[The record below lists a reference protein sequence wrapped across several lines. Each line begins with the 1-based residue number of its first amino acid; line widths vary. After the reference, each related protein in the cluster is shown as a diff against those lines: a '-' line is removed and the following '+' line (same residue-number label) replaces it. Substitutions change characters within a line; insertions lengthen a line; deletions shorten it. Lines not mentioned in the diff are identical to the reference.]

1 MKSVLVIGLGRFG
14 KHMAMKMAELGN
26 EVLAIDIN
34 EQRVNDILPYVD
46 NAQIGNATN
55 VQFIES
61 LGVNNFDLCIVAIGQ
76 NFQSSLETA
85 ALLKESHAK
94 FVLARAT
101 SDVQRKFL
109 LHNGADRVVYIER
122 ESAEKLAIK
131 YGSPNIFD
139 YIELNPDYSIFEI
152 RVPSAWVGKT
162 ILEKNIRSQY
172 HVNIL
177 ATKESENG
185 AINPSPKPDHIFS
198 SGETLIVI
206 GRNDDVKKLPIK

>member
-26 EVLAIDIN
+26 EVLAVDIN

-76 NFQSSLETA
+76 NFQSSLETS
-85 ALLKESHAK
+85 ALLKESNAK

-109 LHNGADRVVYIER
+109 LRNGADRVVYIER

-177 ATKESENG
+177 ATKENENG
-185 AINPSPKPDHIFS
+185 AINPLPKPDHIFS
-198 SGETLIVI
+198 SGERLIVI

>member
-34 EQRVNDILPYVD
+34 SERVNDILPYVD

-85 ALLKESHAK
+85 ALLK
-94 FVLARAT
+94 RAT
-101 SDVQRKFL
+101 QNLF
-109 LHNGADRVVYIER
+109 
-122 ESAEKLAIK
+122 
-131 YGSPNIFD
+131 
-139 YIELNPDYSIFEI
+139 
-152 RVPSAWVGKT
+152 
-162 ILEKNIRSQY
+162 
-172 HVNIL
+172 
-177 ATKESENG
+177 
-185 AINPSPKPDHIFS
+185 
-198 SGETLIVI
+198 
-206 GRNDDVKKLPIK
+206 